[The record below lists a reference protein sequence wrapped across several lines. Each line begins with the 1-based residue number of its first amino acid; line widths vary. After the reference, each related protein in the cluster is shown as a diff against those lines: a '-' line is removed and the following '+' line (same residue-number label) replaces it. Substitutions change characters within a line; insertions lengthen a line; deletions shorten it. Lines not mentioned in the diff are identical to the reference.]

1 MIKSEDKSNVWELD
15 QYFTRMKITD
25 VTNRLPLAHINEQP
39 SFDFNFD
46 VKTVD
51 GLKSISH
58 DCNSAY
64 ISLTDDKYAAIG
76 IKDSSIFVD
85 VAHEEGDVTQSD
97 LTVSWMP
104 LGASDTDNSHMV
116 RMYHSEIV
124 EVFGSYEDFFKNPTA
139 IIGWVAAH
147 VAKGTPSQW

>member
-15 QYFTRMKITD
+15 QYFTGMKITD
-25 VTNRLPLAHINEQP
+25 VTNRIPLTHVNEQP

-46 VKTVD
+46 VKDVD
-51 GLKSISH
+51 GLQTITH
-58 DCNSAY
+58 DGNSAY

-76 IKDSSIFVD
+76 IKASPIFVD

-104 LGASDTDNSHMV
+104 IGASDNENSHMV
-116 RMYHSEIV
+116 RMYHDEIV
-124 EVFGSYEDFFKNPTA
+124 DVFGSYEAFFKNPTA
-139 IIGWVAAH
+139 VIDWVAAH
-147 VAKGTPSQW
+147 VEKGTPSQW